1 MARSK
6 GGRKTP
12 VINSHIIP
20 AFYLEQFSTPSDQRS
35 WRPWEQPGADWI
47 QDWLSK
53 FSLDGGTPIA
63 LTLRLKR
70 ILWAFRA
77 TYPHDPYREK
87 KLYFHERVSA
97 EHPDPNMQITLAL
110 LRRRFQLRSWL
121 NGIPRP
127 HRYAKAYE
135 CWDFNSRIPPW
146 AGVCRLV
153 YTGWCRV
160 LCLAKDPSYRDILPA
175 GFSRSRPNARE

>member
-121 NGIPRP
+121 NG
-127 HRYAKAYE
+127 
-135 CWDFNSRIPPW
+135 
-146 AGVCRLV
+146 
-153 YTGWCRV
+153 
-160 LCLAKDPSYRDILPA
+160 
-175 GFSRSRPNARE
+175 